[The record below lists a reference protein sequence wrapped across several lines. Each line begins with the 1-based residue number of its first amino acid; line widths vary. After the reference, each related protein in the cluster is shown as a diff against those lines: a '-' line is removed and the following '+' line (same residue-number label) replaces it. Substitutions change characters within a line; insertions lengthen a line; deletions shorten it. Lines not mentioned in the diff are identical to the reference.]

1 MRESTLSSQGLPRKI
16 FVPCHVGGGAK
27 NRPRIQITSTEERS
41 SSLASSGGTPARS
54 PLGVIHH
61 FMSNWSTDLV
71 NVFWKKNVSEAQP
84 SLRPMDMG
92 QDGDILGQVTGQ
104 THIGML
110 PYLLLDE
117 SKSVALDLQGKQY
130 RKPEGWR

>member
-1 MRESTLSSQGLPRKI
+1 M
-16 FVPCHVGGGAK
+16 
-27 NRPRIQITSTEERS
+27 
-41 SSLASSGGTPARS
+41 
-54 PLGVIHH
+54 
-61 FMSNWSTDLV
+61 V